1 MKDCMHCKH
10 YGFYKGA
17 YTGTIYYE
25 CELKREHAEN
35 LTMEEMLDVIKH
47 PEKQP
52 CIYENGKP
60 VDMGVTYDD

>member
-25 CELKREHAEN
+25 CELKRKHAEN
-35 LTMEEMLDVIKH
+35 LTKDEMLEMIKH
-47 PEKQP
+47 PEK
-52 CIYENGKP
+52 
-60 VDMGVTYDD
+60 

>member
-10 YGFYKGA
+10 YEFYKGA

-25 CELKREHAEN
+25 CALKRKHAEN
-35 LTMEEMLDVIKH
+35 LTMDEMLEMIKH

-52 CIYENGKP
+52 CNYESGKP
-60 VDMGVTYDD
+60 VDRGVTYDD